1 MTDDLAQHMHTAAAS
16 RAAMWEWC
24 ARILSR
30 PAPDLVTDLREGI
43 VADELVEHTQWLGE
57 SVDVSGLEAT
67 LRAHAR
73 RSVNRSEADDL
84 ADLDEDWQ
92 QRRADDLAA
101 WCSDASAAAA
111 REAALWESGQMVEA
125 RTLRAEQHQA
135 LAPQV
140 DALTKWCVRTHTE
153 TQVLVMKVLA
163 EIVALHIGV
172 EAGRDVRGLL
182 HEDPK
187 RRFLLGG

>member
-1 MTDDLAQHMHTAAAS
+1 MTDDLAQHMQAAAAS
-16 RAAMWEWC
+16 RAAVWGWC

-30 PAPDLVTDLREGI
+30 PTPDLVTDLREGI

-67 LRAHAR
+67 LRAHVR
-73 RSVNRSEADDL
+73 RSAHRSEVDDL

-92 QRRADDLAA
+92 QRRADELAA
-101 WCSDASAAAA
+101 WCEGASEAAA
-111 REAALWESGQMVEA
+111 EEA
-125 RTLRAEQHQA
+125 RLWGDGEMAQARASRAEQHQA
-135 LAPQV
+135 LAPHV
-140 DALTKWCVRTHTE
+140 DALTKWCVSTHGQTS
-153 TQVLVMKVLA
+153 VLVMKVLA
-163 EIVALHIGV
+163 EIVALHVGV

-182 HEDPK
+182 GEDPK

>member
-1 MTDDLAQHMHTAAAS
+1 MTDDLAQHMQAAAAS
-16 RAAMWEWC
+16 RAAMWGWC

-30 PAPDLVTDLREGI
+30 PTHDLVTELREGFL
-43 VADELVEHTQWLGE
+43 ADELVEHTQWLGE
-57 SVDVSGLEAT
+57 SVDVTGLEAT
-67 LRAHAR
+67 LRAHVR
-73 RSVNRSEADDL
+73 RSANRSEADDL

-101 WCSDASAAAA
+101 WCSGASAEAA
-111 REAALWESGQMVEA
+111 REAALWSSGQLAEA

-135 LAPQV
+135 LAPHV

-182 HEDPK
+182 DDDPK
-187 RRFLLGG
+187 RRLIFGG